1 MDTSSVA
8 DREKNSGRKGPAD
21 PHLEEKVLWT
31 IKKDR
36 ALSAQKFARQHGF
49 SIITNQNIKERKYIR
64 SCQKKK
70 TAQPTGRTGGE
81 SKTSRRTTRQFSS

>member
-31 IKKDR
+31 IKEDR
-36 ALSAQKFARQHGF
+36 ALSAKKFARQHGF
-49 SIITNQNIKERKYIR
+49 
-64 SCQKKK
+64 
-70 TAQPTGRTGGE
+70 
-81 SKTSRRTTRQFSS
+81 